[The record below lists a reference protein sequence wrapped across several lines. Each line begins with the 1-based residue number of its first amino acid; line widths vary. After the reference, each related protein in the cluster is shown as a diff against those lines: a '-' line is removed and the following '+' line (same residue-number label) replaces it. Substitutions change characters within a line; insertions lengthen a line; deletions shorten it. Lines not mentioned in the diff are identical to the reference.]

1 MAMDREVRIE
11 YINMPDAI
19 RDQFKYRTCAKIDKI
34 RDAGYSRPIT
44 SLEDATTDY
53 IQNYLLSN
61 KRLS

>member
-1 MAMDREVRIE
+1 MIE